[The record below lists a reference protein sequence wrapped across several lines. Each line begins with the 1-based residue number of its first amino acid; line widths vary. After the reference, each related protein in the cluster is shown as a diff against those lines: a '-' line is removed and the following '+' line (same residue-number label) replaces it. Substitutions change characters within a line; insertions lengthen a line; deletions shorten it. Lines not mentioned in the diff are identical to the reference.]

1 MAITIN
7 GSGTITGASTLAT
20 AIASPT
26 LTTPTISGNA
36 NMTSGTKYQVGSVTT
51 NALAWARFVGST
63 ATISSSYNVS
73 SITRSSAG
81 NYLVNFTTALADT
94 NYAVA
99 GVGDAGSTY
108 YLLTSKISANTTS
121 VAGLQLI
128 NAATAAGDGVVSVVI
143 FGN

>member
-1 MAITIN
+1 MA
-7 GSGTITGASTLAT
+7 
-20 AIASPT
+20 
-26 LTTPTISGNA
+26 
-36 NMTSGTKYQVGSVTT
+36 YGSVLTDVVQSSVT
-51 NALAWARFVGST
+51 GTPPQFNDGAGVQIGTLCRAWARFVGST

-128 NAATAAGDGVVSVVI
+128 NAATVAGDGVVSVAI
-143 FGN
+143 FR

>member
-1 MAITIN
+1 MTTTIN
-7 GSGTITGASTLAT
+7 ASTSSGLVNT
-20 AIASPT
+20 AD
-26 LTTPTISGNA
+26 
-36 NMTSGTKYQVGSVTT
+36 TSGIIKVQSNGVTT

-81 NYLVNFTTALADT
+81 NYLVNFATAVSDT

-99 GVGDAGSTY
+99 GVGDAASTY

-121 VAGLQLI
+121 SAGLQLI
-128 NAATAAGDGVVSVVI
+128 NAATVAGDGVVSVVV

>member
-1 MAITIN
+1 MTSTIN
-7 GSGTITGASTLAT
+7 ASTSSGLVNT
-20 AIASPT
+20 AD
-26 LTTPTISGNA
+26 
-36 NMTSGTKYQVGSVTT
+36 TSGIIKLQSNGVTT
-51 NALAWARFVGST
+51 NSLAWARFVGST

-81 NYLVNFTTALADT
+81 NYLVNFATAVSDT

-99 GVGDAGSTY
+99 GAGDAGSTY

-121 VAGLQLI
+121 AAGLQLI
-128 NAATAAGDGVVSVVI
+128 NAATVAGDGVVSVVI